1 MDESILT
8 AEMPE
13 NTTAEPA
20 EVTAEA
26 GEGTTATSGE
36 EATEVTTEGADTAA
50 DEPTETEDAA
60 PFLTVKFNKQQ
71 KGLSREEAQT
81 LAQKGL
87 KWDAFMGTYN
97 RLSQLAEGSGYD
109 SVDKLA
115 SALIE
120 SRESMELQKLQ
131 SELGEGKEALAREI
145 LAARK
150 AEREAKYKPVEERE
164 READEADEQSRA
176 QTLAAQLDELKAEM
190 PAYTSMEKIP
200 QAARRLAEEKG
211 LSLLDAVLRYQLGE
225 QKRARAEE
233 EKQQA
238 AAKASTGSLK
248 GQPEEQDSDIQAFT
262 AAFFGG
268 LGR

>member
-1 MDESILT
+1 M
-8 AEMPE
+8 
-13 NTTAEPA
+13 
-20 EVTAEA
+20 
-26 GEGTTATSGE
+26 
-36 EATEVTTEGADTAA
+36 
-50 DEPTETEDAA
+50 
-60 PFLTVKFNKQQ
+60 
-71 KGLSREEAQT
+71 
-81 LAQKGL
+81 
-87 KWDAFMGTYN
+87 
-97 RLSQLAEGSGYD
+97 
-109 SVDKLA
+109 DKLA

-145 LAARK
+145 FAARK

-190 PAYTSMEKIP
+190 PEYASMEKIP

>member
-1 MDESILT
+1 
-8 AEMPE
+8 
-13 NTTAEPA
+13 
-20 EVTAEA
+20 
-26 GEGTTATSGE
+26 
-36 EATEVTTEGADTAA
+36 
-50 DEPTETEDAA
+50 
-60 PFLTVKFNKQQ
+60 
-71 KGLSREEAQT
+71 
-81 LAQKGL
+81 
-87 KWDAFMGTYN
+87 
-97 RLSQLAEGSGYD
+97 
-109 SVDKLA
+109 
-115 SALIE
+115 
-120 SRESMELQKLQ
+120 MELQKLQ

-145 LAARK
+145 FAARK

-190 PAYTSMEKIP
+190 PEYASMEKIP